1 MASCQHWRDTAEATA
16 SREHGYKLW
25 SPSWRGERLELLR
38 PLFSTLLFQT
48 LTEQSHHCHP
58 RTWHGPEPGSRARGD
73 SHVSRSRRLVLVADV
88 PKGITSPPRQGQRS
102 RPVCVTALL
111 PTCLVAS
118 SVLQGTERAR
128 ASGFMGCQPQRGH
141 PQEGTE
147 GRLCTATPVQ
157 DRGHRGHHKGSPG
170 HPAVPCPPPAS
181 HPGPAPS

>member
-16 SREHGYKLW
+16 SREHGYKLR

-38 PLFSTLLFQT
+38 PLSSTLLFQT
-48 LTEQSHHCHP
+48 LMEQSHRCHP

-88 PKGITSPPRQGQRS
+88 PKGITSPPRQGQCS

-118 SVLQGTERAR
+118 SVLQGTEREPGPPGLWGV
-128 ASGFMGCQPQRGH
+128 S
-141 PQEGTE
+141 
-147 GRLCTATPVQ
+147 
-157 DRGHRGHHKGSPG
+157 HKGGTPRRG
-170 HPAVPCPPPAS
+170 QRAGCAQPPRYRTRGTVGTTRGPWVTPLCHAHP
-181 HPGPAPS
+181 